1 MFSQWTNCA
10 PAVRSHPN
18 AMKNSAT
25 LRDLARRAAFA
36 LMVAGVVGPVSGE
49 ILHTIPRDPVYY
61 APIELQR
68 DLDLDGDGVVD
79 YTIICGGGQSV
90 LQPHGS
96 NTFISVPEP
105 PPDFGSFLAAL
116 APGALI
122 RSQPSSIA
130 LSYQWF
136 DASTDPVGYALIATI
151 MDIGTLGNFFGGRH
165 YIGLAFTSGGPTHYG
180 WIGVESD
187 DAIAGGQFTDWAFET
202 RADTPILIGATAGAP
217 PLESVGLP
225 DRFVCTLAA
234 STSNNM
240 FFVGAGGF
248 QVDCTLLRFVLNV
261 ADPFTHIEAALLTT
275 SSREVRMDLGPGQP
289 VVAPLFAPVQ
299 GIGQATSAAAPVDL
313 DFLYPAHQ
321 YSGQVPLTETLLREL
336 QAGDAGLT
344 LYLPT
349 AAANPL
355 AFLPVNQPD
364 FEARGFLLALL
375 QPGATNPAPC
385 WPRAPRST
393 TVRYTPG
400 PAVGFYWRP
409 FFALGLDL
417 DGDDQPDFS
426 LGGGTLCTD
435 SIPACCTTWYGV
447 SAVSSNELL
456 VLGSKL
462 AVVEIGTSLGPAPPP
477 DSAWSA
483 AGGILTEC
491 GFGCDY
497 RPWSGELGRRG
508 EGYLG
513 ARLRRADGDHYGWM
527 RVVLAGSSASPFPA
541 LSFHGPVVVDWAFE
555 PQPGV
560 ATVAGA
566 RPYPAAVAISG
577 IKRPGYLRTRVA
589 TQPGWSYAVQQRS
602 SIAQGNWQSAGLNF
616 VGDSFETLLDLPI
629 TGAAG
634 FYRVVEAE

>member
-1 MFSQWTNCA
+1 MNVFWQWTNWA

-18 AMKNSAT
+18 PMKNSGT

-36 LMVAGVVGPVSGE
+36 LMVAGVVGPVGGE
-49 ILHTIPRDPVYY
+49 IVHTVPSPPVYFG
-61 APIELQR
+61 PLPVSQ
-68 DLDLDGDGVVD
+68 DLDINGDGVVD
-79 YTIICGGGQSV
+79 FTLTSDGNASNLVPRAENAVISILDIPPDIGAYVVPLAGGSAV
-90 LQPHGS
+90 S
-96 NTFISVPEP
+96 ASFP
-105 PPDFGSFLAAL
+105 PPY
-116 APGALI
+116 I
-122 RSQPSSIA
+122 W
-130 LSYQWF
+130 Y
-136 DASTDPVGYALIATI
+136 DANSDPAGQATI
-151 MDIGTLGNFFGGRH
+151 MACMDIRCLGFWAYVNGYAGLKLVAGGRA
-165 YIGLAFTSGGPTHYG
+165 YYG
-180 WIGVESD
+180 WLHIENIG
-187 DAIAGGQFTDWAFET
+187 INAGQILDWAYET